1 MAVKPTQI
9 PRSAYTSPLT
19 INTRQTKL
27 TVCFDP
33 QENTGKDLRSP
44 VFSNTIVIDST
55 EGEIPFF
62 KFEMRDAKRN
72 RESVKIRLDYNSF
85 LSFMH
90 LADDEESGSWT
101 KTAAE
106 VRYYAEL
113 HELERKYESESADT
127 ENTSAYSNP
136 LFHSELKQL
145 ERRRSTMQGIADSEE
160 PLKLMHY
167 TIDDWENTDPN
178 RTTAGAT
185 MTVFYQPKVKG
196 GEPCKKPWII
206 EIAKYQLQYSND
218 GTTARKSEVRRS
230 IVLKSEEINTLIN
243 KLNCDHL
250 LWKGYEK
257 AVNSYLADPKKFS
270 SLFT

>member
-1 MAVKPTQI
+1 MTSKSAQI
-9 PRSAYTSPLT
+9 PRSAYTSPFT

-27 TVCFDP
+27 SVCFDP
-33 QENTGKDLRSP
+33 QENTGKDLRSSL
-44 VFSNTIVIDST
+44 FSSTIVIDST

-90 LADDEESGSWT
+90 LVDDEKSGDWI

-113 HELERKYESESADT
+113 HELERKYEVESEDS

-136 LFHSELKQL
+136 LFNSELRRL
-145 ERRRSTMQGIADSEE
+145 ERRRNTGLGIVDSEE

-206 EIAKYQLQYSND
+206 EIAKYQLQYNND
-218 GTTARKSEVRRS
+218 GSTARKSEVRRS
-230 IVLKSEEINTLIN
+230 IVLKSEEINLLIN
-243 KLNCDHL
+243 KLNCDRL
-250 LWKGYEK
+250 LWIGYEK
-257 AVNSYLADPKKFS
+257 AVNYYLADPKRFS